1 MRKSLV
7 ALTLVSVFSILIIIA
22 LAVGIDGN
30 IVKTSF
36 NDSFNET
43 ENVSETTFDDAAFNE
58 SANETH
64 NTSNNTSNTS
74 SNASAS
80 QYHTEIGL
88 KEPPL
93 EVVGEVTI

>member
-64 NTSNNTSNTS
+64 NT
-74 SNASAS
+74 
-80 QYHTEIGL
+80 
-88 KEPPL
+88 
-93 EVVGEVTI
+93 